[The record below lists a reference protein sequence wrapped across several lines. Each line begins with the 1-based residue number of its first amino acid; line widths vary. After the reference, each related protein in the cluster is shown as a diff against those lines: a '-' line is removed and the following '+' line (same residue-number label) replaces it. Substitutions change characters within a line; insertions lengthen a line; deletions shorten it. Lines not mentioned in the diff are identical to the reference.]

1 VLKRL
6 HVVYVDHVARLSGGE
21 IALARMLPV
30 IAAQVDVR
38 VILGEDGPL
47 VERLQSADIEVEILA
62 LPAAARDTRKDT
74 VTARGVDLAVGAETA
89 RYVAL
94 LRRRL
99 RALRPD
105 ILHTNSLKSAMYGGV
120 AGRAAG
126 IPVLWHVRD
135 RIAADYLPG
144 AAVRLV
150 RTAASV
156 LPSAVVT
163 PSEVTMATLPAR
175 RPSIRAVVADSVDP
189 PAGAGHRSPEPHP
202 FRVGIVGRLA
212 EWKGQH
218 VVLEAFAKAF
228 PSGGAE
234 LWLIGE
240 AMFGEAAYVER
251 LRRQIG
257 SLDLADRVELRG
269 FRGDVWAELA
279 QLDVLVH
286 ASTSP
291 EPFGQVVL
299 EGMAAGLPVVAAVP
313 GGPAEFM
320 VDGVDG
326 LLTPSGSVEALAA
339 ALLRLAGDPA
349 LRHRLGQNARTVAER
364 YTPART
370 AQGLLDVYGQMV
382 VKGGRVATDER

>member
-1 VLKRL
+1 
-6 HVVYVDHVARLSGGE
+6 VYVDHVARLSGAE
-21 IALARMLPV
+21 IALARMLP
-30 IAAQVDVR
+30 ALAEHVDVR

-47 VERLQSADIEVEILA
+47 VERLQQAGVEVEILA

-74 VTARGVDLAVGAETA
+74 VTARGVGLAAGVETA
-89 RYVAL
+89 RYVAS

-105 ILHTNSLKSAMYGGV
+105 ILHTNSLKSALYGGV

-126 IPVLWHVRD
+126 VPVLWHVRD
-135 RIAADYLPG
+135 RIASDYLPG

-150 RTAASV
+150 RSAAAV
-156 LPSAVVT
+156 LPTAVVT

-189 PAGAGHRSPEPHP
+189 PPDAGARSPDPHP
-202 FRVGIVGRLA
+202 LRVGIVGRLA

-218 VVLEAFAKAF
+218 VVLEAFAAAF
-228 PSGGAE
+228 PAGETE
-234 LWLIGE
+234 LWLIGD
-240 AMFGEAAYVER
+240 AMFGEAAYVDR
-251 LRRQIG
+251 LRRQIA
-257 SLDLADRVELRG
+257 SLDLTGRVELRG

-286 ASTSP
+286 ASISP

-299 EGMAAGLPVVAAVP
+299 EGMAAGLPVIAAVP
-313 GGPAEFM
+313 GGPAEIM

-326 LLTPSGSVEALAA
+326 LLTPSGSVDALAA
-339 ALLRLAGDPA
+339 ALTRLAGDPA
-349 LRHRLGQNARTVAER
+349 LRDRLGRNARTAAER
-364 YTPART
+364 YTPSRT
-370 AQGLLDVYGQMV
+370 AQGLLEVYGQIA
-382 VKGGRVATDER
+382 GQDWQGRDR